1 MDLEHHL
8 ERNSRLLIQP
18 CNRDNPGSVHRDST
32 SDRLCGVKK
41 TLENSLVTG
50 KNLAVTTRAD
60 PALISRD
67 TRSKKKLDGS
77 ERRRMARRTLK
88 VGAIWKYL
96 SSRRLSHLLFISFLF
111 LLCAPPVFFPFSL
124 SLSLSLY
131 SSIYAKYV
139 ISSEFLFLRYI
150 ISCVYRSIFFSTKK
164 EINVVQRVYYLNIW
178 MLNHVRLYY
187 KLLSWFRLAWR
198 NIFFF

>member
-18 CNRDNPGSVHRDST
+18 CNRDNLGSVHRDST
-32 SDRLCGVKK
+32 LDRLCGVKK

-50 KNLAVTTRAD
+50 KNLAVVTTWAD

-111 LLCAPPVFFPFSL
+111 LLCMPPVFLPFSL
-124 SLSLSLY
+124 SLSLSPLY
-131 SSIYAKYV
+131 MWNM
-139 ISSEFLFLRYI
+139 LYI
-150 ISCVYRSIFFSTKK
+150 VRVSFFK
-164 EINVVQRVYYLNIW
+164 I
-178 MLNHVRLYY
+178 HH
-187 KLLSWFRLAWR
+187 
-198 NIFFF
+198 